1 MELLARGHRCV
12 RPRTQRAQR
21 PRHCT
26 YMQTRLRPPR
36 PAGAASAAPAW
47 PRVLLS
53 PARFTCD
60 LRALH
65 PPGGSPSAR
74 GRVPAPPKCGPLSG
88 AARAGRLRET
98 GDPAP
103 AAAGLWGDRLSHAT
117 CTRHCA
123 HTPAVPAPSLGAET
137 PFPDFSVPSGQRARP
152 AGLGAERADG
162 GRCRRAE
169 SRDPARRGRVHA
181 GAARGAC
188 RPLMILLM
196 SNTPSYLC

>member
-1 MELLARGHRCV
+1 MCA
-12 RPRTQRAQR
+12 PRAQRAQR

-26 YMQTRLRPPR
+26 YMQTRPRPPR

-53 PARFTCD
+53 PARFICD
-60 LRALH
+60 LRALYRT
-65 PPGGSPSAR
+65 GGSPSAC

-88 AARAGRLRET
+88 AAHAGRLRET

-123 HTPAVPAPSLGAET
+123 HTPAAPAPSLGAET
-137 PFPDFSVPSGQRARP
+137 PFLDFSVPSGQRARP

-162 GRCRRAE
+162 AVQARRVPGPRAPRPGSCRR
-169 SRDPARRGRVHA
+169 RARRVQTIHDFINVEHA
-181 GAARGAC
+181 ILFMLAAHRK
-188 RPLMILLM
+188 
-196 SNTPSYLC
+196 

>member
-12 RPRTQRAQR
+12 RPGRSARKGPGTVRI
-21 PRHCT
+21 C
-26 YMQTRLRPPR
+26 RLAPPPPR

-53 PARFTCD
+53 PARFICD
-60 LRALH
+60 LRALYRT
-65 PPGGSPSAR
+65 GGSPSAC

-103 AAAGLWGDRLSHAT
+103 AAAGLWGDRLSHTT

-123 HTPAVPAPSLGAET
+123 HTPAAPAPSLGAET